1 MNALLLLR
9 SFLRLSGGHG
19 SQVVDLALRLIA
31 LAKQQEEEENQ
42 SSRRYY
48 GPHAEGGHT
57 GDEPADLID
66 DHGDDVG
73 KAAHIPDLSLIHI

>member
-19 SQVVDLALRLIA
+19 SQVVDLALRLIT

-57 GDEPADLID
+57 GDEPPI
-66 DHGDDVG
+66 
-73 KAAHIPDLSLIHI
+73 